1 MKMKDLTEMKNLL
14 EAEKGY
20 YADKFRKIKAKG
32 SKATSQEIELQCFYE
47 GKVSALE
54 DVIKM
59 IKERLDEAF
68 IESLV
73 RK

>member
-1 MKMKDLTEMKNLL
+1 MKDLTEMKNLL
-14 EAEKGY
+14 EAERDY
-20 YADKFRKIKAKG
+20 YSFKVW
-32 SKATSQEIELQCFYE
+32 QIEARGEDVTPVEVELKHFYE

-73 RK
+73 RE

>member
-1 MKMKDLTEMKNLL
+1 MKDLTEMKNLL

-20 YADKFRKIKAKG
+20 YSDKVRKIQTKG
-32 SKATSQEIELQCFYE
+32 SKATSEEIELQRFYE

-54 DVIKM
+54 GVIKM

-73 RK
+73 R

>member
-1 MKMKDLTEMKNLL
+1 MKDLTEMKNLL
-14 EAEKGY
+14 EAEKERYSFKVWQIEGRGEEVTPVEVELKNY
-20 YADKFRKIKAKG
+20 YK
-32 SKATSQEIELQCFYE
+32 

-73 RK
+73 R

>member
-1 MKMKDLTEMKNLL
+1 MKDLTEMKNLL
-14 EAEKGY
+14 EAEKERYSFKVYQIEVRGEDVTPVEVELKNY
-20 YADKFRKIKAKG
+20 YKGKA
-32 SKATSQEIELQCFYE
+32 
-47 GKVSALE
+47 SALE

-73 RK
+73 RE

>member
-1 MKMKDLTEMKNLL
+1 MKDLIEMKNLL
-14 EAEKGY
+14 EAEKERYSFKVRLIEARG
-20 YADKFRKIKAKG
+20 DKFAPVETELKYYYKGKAN
-32 SKATSQEIELQCFYE
+32 
-47 GKVSALE
+47 ALE

-73 RK
+73 R

>member
-1 MKMKDLTEMKNLL
+1 MKDLTEMKNLL
-14 EAEKGY
+14 EAEKERYSFKVWQIEARGDEVTPVEVELKNY
-20 YADKFRKIKAKG
+20 YK
-32 SKATSQEIELQCFYE
+32 
-47 GKVSALE
+47 GKVSALNE
-54 DVIKM
+54 VINM

>member
-1 MKMKDLTEMKNLL
+1 MKDLTEMKNLL

-20 YADKFRKIKAKG
+20 YSFKVWQIEARGEDVTPVEVELKNYYKGKAN
-32 SKATSQEIELQCFYE
+32 
-47 GKVSALE
+47 ALE

-73 RK
+73 R

>member
-1 MKMKDLTEMKNLL
+1 MKDLTEMKKLL
-14 EAEKGY
+14 EAQKDYYSFKVWETERKGDKVAPAENELKNY
-20 YADKFRKIKAKG
+20 YK
-32 SKATSQEIELQCFYE
+32 

>member
-1 MKMKDLTEMKNLL
+1 MKDLTEMKNLL
-14 EAEKGY
+14 EAEKERYSFKVWQIEGKGEEVTPVEVELKNY
-20 YADKFRKIKAKG
+20 YK
-32 SKATSQEIELQCFYE
+32 

-73 RK
+73 R

>member
-1 MKMKDLTEMKNLL
+1 MKDLTEMKKLL
-14 EAEKGY
+14 EAEKERYSFKVWQIEGKGEEVTPVEVELKNY
-20 YADKFRKIKAKG
+20 YK
-32 SKATSQEIELQCFYE
+32 

-54 DVIKM
+54 EVIKM

-73 RK
+73 R

>member
-1 MKMKDLTEMKNLL
+1 MKDLTEMKNLL
-14 EAEKGY
+14 EAEKERY
-20 YADKFRKIKAKG
+20 SFKAWQIEG
-32 SKATSQEIELQCFYE
+32 RGDKATPAEVELKNYYK

-73 RK
+73 R

>member
-1 MKMKDLTEMKNLL
+1 MKDLTEMKNLL

-20 YADKFRKIKAKG
+20 YSDKVW
-32 SKATSQEIELQCFYE
+32 QIEAR
-47 GKVSALE
+47 GE

-73 RK
+73 R

>member
-1 MKMKDLTEMKNLL
+1 MKDLTEMKNLL

-20 YADKFRKIKAKG
+20 YSDRVRKLERKG
-32 SKATSQEIELQCFYE
+32 DEATSDEIELKYFYE
-47 GKVSALE
+47 GEISAL
-54 DVIKM
+54 DHVIKM

-73 RK
+73 R

>member
-1 MKMKDLTEMKNLL
+1 MKDLTEMKNLL
-14 EAEKGY
+14 EARRDY
-20 YADKFRKIKAKG
+20 YADKIRQIQAKG
-32 SKATSQEIELQCFYE
+32 NEATSAENELKNYYI
-47 GKVSALE
+47 GKRGALNE
-54 DVIKM
+54 VIAM